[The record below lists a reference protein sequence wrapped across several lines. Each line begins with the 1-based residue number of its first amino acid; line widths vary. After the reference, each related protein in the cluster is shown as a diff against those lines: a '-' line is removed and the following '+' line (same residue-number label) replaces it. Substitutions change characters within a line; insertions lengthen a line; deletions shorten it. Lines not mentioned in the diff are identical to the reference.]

1 MGHRLFLLF
10 VLLLGTACAGSART
24 GEELPTLALVNA
36 TVVDVETGALLP
48 NQTVLIAGNRIT
60 RTGPSAQLHIPSSA
74 QVVEA
79 GGRYLIPGLWDAH
92 VHLSVAG
99 ESALPLLVAHG
110 VTGVRDMGSRL
121 PEIRAWQTATS
132 TGALVAPR
140 IRTPGPILES
150 ARWLQAVQGLPTP
163 VEFPLWEVSPRVGV
177 GTPEEARA
185 AVDSLA
191 DAGVDFIKIR
201 TVASPEVLRAI
212 AAQAKR
218 HGLPLAGHAPSG
230 IGLEKASGL
239 GLGSLEH
246 TEPTVFVLDTLPD
259 AARMQLF
266 QQLARNGTR
275 IVPTIVAEMNWRLT
289 ADTVVLAVIEDA
301 RGAREPRRQQ
311 VSDGLVD
318 FWRFQMATKQYETPM
333 DWQTLQE
340 RGMRDLHLMRRA
352 GVSMMAGTD
361 LGAVL
366 VFPGSSLHEELA
378 LMVEKIGMTPLEAL
392 QSATRNTAAYLNL
405 KDSLGT
411 IAVGKLADLV
421 LLEANPLQDIRN
433 TRRVAAVVLD
443 GRYLDRQALDQL
455 RSGASSV
462 TNR

>member
-1 MGHRLFLLF
+1 MNHRLILLF
-10 VLLLGTACAGSART
+10 ALLLGTACVGSART
-24 GEELPTLALVNA
+24 GEGPTTLALINT
-36 TVVDVETGALLP
+36 TVVDVETGALLL

-60 RTGPSAQLHIPSSA
+60 QIGPSAQLRLPSGA

-79 GGRYLIPGLWDAH
+79 SGKYLIPGLWDAH

-99 ESALPLLVAHG
+99 ESALPLFVAHG

-121 PEIRAWQTATS
+121 ADTDVWQLAS
-132 TGALVAPR
+132 SNGSLVAPR

-150 ARWLQAVQGLPTP
+150 ARWLEAVQGFPMP

-177 GTPEEARA
+177 GTAEDARA

-218 HGLPLAGHAPSG
+218 HGLLLAGHAPSG
-230 IGLEKASGL
+230 IGLAEASDL
-239 GLGSLEH
+239 GLSSVEH

-259 AARMQLF
+259 AARLQVF
-266 QQLARNGTR
+266 QHLARNGTR
-275 IVPTIVAEMNWRLT
+275 VAPTIIAEMNWRLT
-289 ADTVVLAVIEDA
+289 ADTVVAAVIEDV
-301 RGAREPRRQQ
+301 RGSREPRRRHI
-311 VSDGLVD
+311 SDMLVGS
-318 FWRFQMATKQYETPM
+318 WRFQMAIKQFETPM
-333 DWQTLQE
+333 DWQALHE
-340 RGMRDLHLMRRA
+340 RGMEDLRLMRRA

-366 VFPGSSLHEELA
+366 VFPGSSLHEELV

-392 QSATRNTAAYLNL
+392 QSATRNTAEYLNL
-405 KDSLGT
+405 QDSLGKVE
-411 IAVGKLADLV
+411 VGKLADLV
-421 LLEANPLQDIRN
+421 LLEADPLQDIWN

-443 GRYLDRQALDQL
+443 GRYMDRQALDQL
-455 RSGASSV
+455 LSGASAGA
-462 TNR
+462 TR